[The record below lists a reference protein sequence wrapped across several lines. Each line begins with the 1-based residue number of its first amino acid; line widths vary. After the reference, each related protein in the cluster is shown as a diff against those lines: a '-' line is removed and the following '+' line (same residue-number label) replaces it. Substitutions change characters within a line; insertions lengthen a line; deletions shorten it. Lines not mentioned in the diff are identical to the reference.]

1 MPATLDETGIT
12 IPTQQEIKDE
22 IDADLH
28 AEFGAN
34 LNTTTGFLG
43 KFNAMMAEKFRKA
56 YELLLDTYSNAF
68 ADRAI
73 GEPLAALAAL
83 TGTVRRGGSPSQVM
97 CTLELD
103 DGTYAAGTLVAYV
116 SGDPDALF
124 ENRDE
129 IIVSGGGNPETVT
142 NVIFVAQSDGPTV
155 ANAGT
160 LTETSTVVTGWS
172 DNPTPITNSGD
183 AVLGELEEGDEDL
196 RARRLI
202 ELARP
207 GTGTVPAIRA
217 DVSDIT
223 GVEQVIVLENDEDD
237 MDEEGLP
244 GHSIEV
250 IVYDGTT
257 ADDVTHTVADDDIA
271 QVIWDN
277 KPAGT
282 YAHGDETGTAENE
295 DGDDITIHFS
305 RPLSVTIYMEI
316 DLEVDADTYGGDA
329 AVKTAVIEL
338 AQEIQTLGE
347 DVFAS
352 RYYEAVHSVDGV
364 INVTRLEVAAVTP
377 TAGAIDVA
385 IGYRELA
392 DIDTSNIDVTS

>member
-223 GVEQVIVLENDEDD
+223 GVEQVIVLENDE
-237 MDEEGLP
+237 GARFNLVSFAKTFP
-244 GHSIEV
+244 GYFFTGFPH
-250 IVYDGTT
+250 
-257 ADDVTHTVADDDIA
+257 HTLTD
-271 QVIWDN
+271 
-277 KPAGT
+277 P
-282 YAHGDETGTAENE
+282 
-295 DGDDITIHFS
+295 
-305 RPLSVTIYMEI
+305 
-316 DLEVDADTYGGDA
+316 
-329 AVKTAVIEL
+329 
-338 AQEIQTLGE
+338 
-347 DVFAS
+347 
-352 RYYEAVHSVDGV
+352 
-364 INVTRLEVAAVTP
+364 
-377 TAGAIDVA
+377 
-385 IGYRELA
+385 
-392 DIDTSNIDVTS
+392 